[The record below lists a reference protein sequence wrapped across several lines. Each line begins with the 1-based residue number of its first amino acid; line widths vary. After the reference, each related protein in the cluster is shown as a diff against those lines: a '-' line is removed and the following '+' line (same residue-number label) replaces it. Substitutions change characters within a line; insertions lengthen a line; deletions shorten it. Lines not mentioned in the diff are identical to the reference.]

1 MPWLLSFNNLVLS
14 FIPPWIWKDIERKN
28 GESDYLKYHSCSGI
42 PCRTSGPQAIAS
54 TEQDDLLDQLSD
66 EPSCSRPLWMAID
79 HRISIIVHPVDI
91 QSHHFGH
98 IDVIHHKRAV
108 RLDGLEVFYG

>member
-1 MPWLLSFNNLVLS
+1 MTEMRKGLIFDEKDPISSPINFKTILFSNN
-14 FIPPWIWKDIERKN
+14 
-28 GESDYLKYHSCSGI
+28 LKYHSCSGI

-54 TEQDDLLDQLSD
+54 TEQDDLLDQFSD

-98 IDVIHHKRAV
+98 IDVIHHKR
-108 RLDGLEVFYG
+108 